1 MNEPKTGIYVGLDAE
16 PIQQKGIDGVALA
29 KRGLES
35 TTWIELPFNAY
46 RNDSI
51 CRVHMLNGSKLF
63 DMFGYIFGA
72 TSVPLYV
79 EAKNYDGNA
88 SKLDS
93 YYREFLAH
101 AYSATALAKKNN
113 TAERA
118 EFMFVTT
125 HPFGITKWSD
135 NFNPSRIRDAVQEYK
150 EVLGGA
156 EIDDNVLTETSGLIH
171 LLILNQRQER
181 FMLTASELSRIEE
194 VLGRKAQ

>member
-1 MNEPKTGIYVGLDAE
+1 MGLDAE

-46 RNDSI
+46 RNDTI
-51 CRVHMLNGSKLF
+51 CRVQLLNGTKLF
-63 DMFGYIFGA
+63 DMFGFIFGE
-72 TSVPLYV
+72 SNVPLYV

-88 SKLDS
+88 SKLDT
-93 YYREFLAH
+93 YYKEFLAN

-113 TAERA
+113 AAERP

-125 HPFGITKWSD
+125 HPFGLGKWVD
-135 NFNPSRIRDAVQEYK
+135 NFKPSRIREALTEFGS
-150 EVLGGA
+150 VLGDA
-156 EIDDNVLTETSGLIH
+156 EIDDNVLKETSDLVH
-171 LLILNQRQER
+171 LLILNERQER
-181 FMLTASELSRIEE
+181 FMLTPSELNRIEE

>member
-1 MNEPKTGIYVGLDAE
+1 MGLDAE

-51 CRVHMLNGSKLF
+51 CRVQLLDGSKLF
-63 DMFGYIFGA
+63 DMFGFIFGE
-72 TSVPLYV
+72 SNVPLYV

-88 SKLDS
+88 SKLEA
-93 YYREFLAH
+93 YYKEFLAN

-125 HPFGITKWSD
+125 HPFGLGKWAS
-135 NFNPSRIRDAVQEYK
+135 NFKPSRIREALDEYSS
-150 EVLGGA
+150 VLGGDA
-156 EIDDNVLTETSGLIH
+156 IEDNVLHETSDLVH
-171 LLILNQRQER
+171 LLILNERQTR
-181 FMLTASELSRIEE
+181 FMLTSSELSRIEE
-194 VLGRKAQ
+194 ILGRKAS

>member
-1 MNEPKTGIYVGLDAE
+1 MGLDAE

-51 CRVHMLNGSKLF
+51 CRVQLLTGTKLF
-63 DMFGYIFGA
+63 DMFGFIFGE
-72 TSVPLYV
+72 SNVPLYV

-88 SKLDS
+88 SKLDA
-93 YYREFLAH
+93 YYKEFLAH

-125 HPFGITKWSD
+125 HPFGLGKWVD
-135 NFNPSRIRDAVQEYK
+135 NFKPSRIREALE
-150 EVLGGA
+150 EHSGVLAGS
-156 EIDDNVLTETSGLIH
+156 EIDDNILKETSDLVH
-171 LLILNQRQER
+171 LLILNERQER
-181 FMLTASELSRIEE
+181 FMLTPSELNRIEE